1 MIQRKEVTKEET
13 KERILNVLTPMGR
26 FGMPI
31 LCSWLEQESDFFE
44 APSSTAFH
52 NAFPGGLAAHS
63 WNVYSLLK
71 QKVEMFQLPPNDDTI
86 AIVGLL
92 HDLCKVG
99 MYEIDADP
107 PTDAQ
112 IKFLKDLAKKDYF
125 KIPPN
130 NMTKGYVSK
139 LINFY
144 KNGGDRPEFTESYKV
159 NDKFPIGHGEKSVI
173 IAQRFITLTNEEAM
187 AIRWHMVAF
196 DAGIHFNFP
205 SGYAFREAVNKC
217 ALVTLLSTA
226 DQEAS
231 NILEVDGKCEV

>member
-1 MIQRKEVTKEET
+1 MIQRNEVTKEEIQ
-13 KERILNVLTPMGR
+13 ERILAVLMELDRDGR
-26 FGMPI
+26 EK
-31 LCSWLEQESDFFE
+31 LCFWLTDESDFFK
-44 APSSTAFH
+44 APSSTMFH

-71 QKVEMFQLPPNDDTI
+71 QKVEMFKLPTDEDTV

-99 MYEIDADP
+99 MYEIDSDN

-130 NMTKGYVSK
+130 HMTKGYVSK

-144 KNGGDRPEFTESYKV
+144 KTGGDRPEFTESYKV

-173 IAQRFITLTNEEAM
+173 IAQRFISLTDEEAM